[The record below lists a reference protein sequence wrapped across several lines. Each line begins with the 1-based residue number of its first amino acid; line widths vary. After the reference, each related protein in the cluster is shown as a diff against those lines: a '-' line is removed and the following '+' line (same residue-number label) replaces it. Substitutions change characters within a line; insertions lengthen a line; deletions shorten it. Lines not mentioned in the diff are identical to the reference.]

1 MHDVLDVLVVGAGP
15 TGLACAIEAIRGN
28 FKVLVIEKGCLVNSL
43 FNYPPGMTFFT
54 TRERLEIG
62 DIPFTSVN
70 VKPTRA
76 EALEYYRGVAAHYRV
91 PVHYQERVIGIAG
104 SDANFEIQT
113 RMTDGEQKCYRA
125 RKVIIATGYYDIP
138 NLMGV
143 QGEDLPKVSHYYGEA
158 HEFYQRKV
166 AVIGGAN
173 SAAIAA
179 LDLFRHGAEVT
190 LIHREPE
197 LSRHI
202 KYWIRPDIENR
213 IKEGSIR
220 AYLNSKVT
228 EITRDAV
235 WIRTADGENI
245 RIENDFVFALTGYHP
260 DFDFLRR
267 VGVEI
272 DPKTSRPNCNP
283 RTRESNVPGIYL
295 AGVVIS
301 GRHTNEIFIENGRF
315 HGKQIIADIQKRL
328 GTRPP
333 HQTQNETAREPRQA
347 MQMERDDP

>member
-1 MHDVLDVLVVGAGP
+1 MEDVLDVLVVGAGP
-15 TGLACAIEAIRGN
+15 TGLACAIEALRGGLR
-28 FKVLVIEKGCLVNSL
+28 VLVVEKGCLVNSL
-43 FNYPPGMTFFT
+43 FSYPPGMTFFT

-76 EALEYYRGVAAHYRV
+76 EALEYYRGVAEFYHV
-91 PVHYQERVIGIAG
+91 PLHYQERVTGVIG
-104 SDANFEIQT
+104 SDGEFEIQS
-113 RMTDGEQKCYRA
+113 RMIDGKEKCYRT
-125 RKVIIATGYYDIP
+125 RKIIIATGYYDIP
-138 NLMGV
+138 NLMDV
-143 QGEDLPKVSHYYGEA
+143 PGENLPRVSHYYGEA

-190 LIHREPE
+190 LIHWEPE

-213 IKEGSIR
+213 IKEGSIK
-220 AYLNSKVT
+220 AYLNTTVKEFT
-228 EITRDAV
+228 PDGI
-235 WIRTADGENI
+235 WIETAQGERI
-245 RIENDFVFALTGYHP
+245 YIENDFVFALTGYHP

-267 VGVEI
+267 VGIEI
-272 DPKTSRPNCNP
+272 DPKTSRPNCSTT
-283 RTRESNVPGIYL
+283 TRESNVPGVYL

-315 HGKQIIADIQKRL
+315 HGKQIVADIRKRL
-328 GTRPP
+328 GAQKPKNHTG
-333 HQTQNETAREPRQA
+333 E
-347 MQMERDDP
+347 

>member
-1 MHDVLDVLVVGAGP
+1 MDDVLDVLVVGAGP
-15 TGLACAIEAIRGN
+15 TGLACAVEAIRGN
-28 FKVLVIEKGCLVNSL
+28 FSVLVVEKGCLVNSL
-43 FNYPPGMTFFT
+43 FSYPPGMTFFT

-62 DIPFTSVN
+62 DIPFASVN

-76 EALEYYRGVAAHYRV
+76 EALEYYRSVAEFYHV
-91 PVHYQERVIGIAG
+91 PVHYQERVVGIAG
-104 SDANFEIQT
+104 ADGNFEVHAST
-113 RMTDGEQKCYRA
+113 TAGDQKCYRT
-125 RKVIIATGYYDIP
+125 RKVVIATGYYDIP
-138 NLMGV
+138 NLIGIP
-143 QGEDLPKVSHYYGEA
+143 GEDLPKVSHYYGEA
-158 HEFYQRKV
+158 HAFYQRKV

-179 LDLFRHGAEVT
+179 LDLFRHGAQVT
-190 LIHREPE
+190 LIHLEPE

-220 AYLNSKVT
+220 AYMESTVK
-228 EITRDAV
+228 EITQDAV
-235 WIRTADGENI
+235 WIENALGERTC
-245 RIENDFVFALTGYHP
+245 IENDFVFALTGYHP

-267 VGVEI
+267 VGIEV
-272 DPKTSRPNCNP
+272 DPRTSRPTCSTK
-283 RTRESNVPGIYL
+283 TRESNVPGIYL

-315 HGKQIIADIQKRL
+315 HGKQIVGDIQKRL

-333 HQTQNETAREPRQA
+333 KQVTEKQPGSAE
-347 MQMERDDP
+347 

>member
-1 MHDVLDVLVVGAGP
+1 MEDVLDVLVVGAGP

-28 FKVLVIEKGCLVNSL
+28 ISVLVVEKGCLVNSL
-43 FNYPPGMTFFT
+43 FSYPPGMTFFT

-62 DIPFTSVN
+62 DIPFSSVN

-76 EALEYYRGVAAHYRV
+76 EALEYYRGVSEHYQV
-91 PVHYQERVIGIAG
+91 PVHFQERVVNVTG
-104 SDANFEIQT
+104 SDGNFQVQVST
-113 RMTDGEQKCYRA
+113 TDGEQKCYHT

-138 NLMGV
+138 NLIGV
-143 QGEDLPKVSHYYGEA
+143 PGEDLPKVSHYYGEA

-166 AVIGGAN
+166 VVIGGAN

-190 LIHREPE
+190 MIHWEPE

-220 AYLNSKVT
+220 AFFEASVK
-228 EITRDAV
+228 EFTRDAV
-235 WIRTADGENI
+235 WIETVQGERT

-267 VGVEI
+267 VGIEV
-272 DPKTSRPNCNP
+272 DPKTSRPNCSTK
-283 RTRESNVPGIYL
+283 TRESNVPGVYL

-315 HGKQIIADIQKRL
+315 HGKQIIGDIQKHL
-328 GTRPP
+328 G
-333 HQTQNETAREPRQA
+333 PRAPQ
-347 MQMERDDP
+347 QK

>member
-1 MHDVLDVLVVGAGP
+1 MEDILDVLVVGAGP
-15 TGLACAIEAIRGN
+15 TGLACAIEALRGN
-28 FKVLVIEKGCLVNSL
+28 FSVLVVEKGCLVNSL
-43 FNYPPGMTFFT
+43 FSYPPGMTFFT

-76 EALEYYRGVAAHYRV
+76 EALEYYRGVAECYHVPAHYR
-91 PVHYQERVIGIAG
+91 ERVAAVSGA
-104 SDANFEIQT
+104 DENFEVQT
-113 RMTDGEQKCYRA
+113 TTADGNPRSYRT

-138 NLMGV
+138 NLMDV
-143 QGEDLPKVSHYYGEA
+143 PGEGLPKVAHYYGEA
-158 HEFYQRKV
+158 HAFYQRKV

-179 LDLFRHGAEVT
+179 LDLFRHGAQVT
-190 LIHREPE
+190 LIHWEPE

-213 IKEGSIR
+213 IKEGSIQ
-220 AYLNSKVT
+220 AYLGATVKEFTPN
-228 EITRDAV
+228 EV
-235 WIRTADGENI
+235 WIENAQGERTC
-245 RIENDFVFALTGYHP
+245 IENDFVFALTGYHP
-260 DFDFLRR
+260 DFDFLRQ

-272 DPKTSRPNCNP
+272 DPKTSRPNCSTK
-283 RTRESNVPGIYL
+283 TRESNVPGVYL

-315 HGKQIIADIQKRL
+315 HGKQIIADIRKHL
-328 GTRPP
+328 GDRAPK
-333 HQTQNETAREPRQA
+333 QNNSDPTEPT
-347 MQMERDDP
+347 E

>member
-1 MHDVLDVLVVGAGP
+1 MDDVLDVVVVGAGP

-28 FKVLVIEKGCLVNSL
+28 FSVLVVEKGCLVNSL
-43 FNYPPGMTFFT
+43 FSYPPGMTFFT

-76 EALEYYRGVAAHYRV
+76 EALEYYRGVSEHYHV
-91 PVHYQERVIGIAG
+91 PIHFQERVVGVAG
-104 SDANFEIQT
+104 SDGNFQVHAAT
-113 RMTDGEQKCYRA
+113 TDGEQKCYRT

-143 QGEDLPKVSHYYGEA
+143 PGENLPKVSHYYGEA

-190 LIHREPE
+190 LIHLEPE

-220 AYLNSKVT
+220 AYMESTVKEFT
-228 EITRDAV
+228 PEAV
-235 WIRTADGENI
+235 WIENAQGERI
-245 RIENDFVFALTGYHP
+245 CIENDYVFALTGYHP
-260 DFDFLRR
+260 DFDLLRR
-267 VGVEI
+267 VGVEV
-272 DPKTSRPNCNP
+272 DPRTSRPNCNTK
-283 RTRESNVPGIYL
+283 TRQSNVPGVYL

-315 HGKQIIADIQKRL
+315 HGKQIISDIQKTL
-328 GTRPP
+328 GKRPSKRNRSE
-333 HQTQNETAREPRQA
+333 QNEPSEQGV
-347 MQMERDDP
+347 E

>member
-1 MHDVLDVLVVGAGP
+1 MEDVLDVLVVGAGP
-15 TGLACAIEAIRGN
+15 TGLACAIEAIKSN
-28 FKVLVIEKGCLVNSL
+28 FSVLVVEKGCLVNSI
-43 FNYPPGMTFFT
+43 FSYPPGMTFFT

-70 VKPTRA
+70 LKPTRA
-76 EALEYYRGVAAHYRV
+76 EALEYYRGVTEFYHV
-91 PVHYQERVIGIAG
+91 PVHYQERVVGIIG
-104 SDANFEIQT
+104 SDGNFEIHASGS
-113 RMTDGEQKCYRA
+113 DGEQKCCRA

-138 NLMGV
+138 NLIGV
-143 QGEDLPKVSHYYGEA
+143 PGEELPKVSHYYGDA
-158 HEFYQRKV
+158 HAFYQRKV

-190 LIHREPE
+190 MIHCEAE

-220 AYLNSKVT
+220 AYLESTVK
-228 EITRDAV
+228 EITQDAV
-235 WIRTADGENI
+235 WIETAQGEKV
-245 RIENDFVFALTGYHP
+245 RIENDFVYALTGYHP
-260 DFDFLRR
+260 DFEFLHR
-267 VGVEI
+267 VGIEV
-272 DPKTSRPNCNP
+272 DSRTSRPSCNTK
-283 RTRESNVPGIYL
+283 TRESNVPGIYL

-315 HGKQIIADIQKRL
+315 HGKQIIADIQKHL
-328 GTRPP
+328 GARPP
-333 HQTQNETAREPRQA
+333 KPKESTQPEPA
-347 MQMERDDP
+347 D

>member
-1 MHDVLDVLVVGAGP
+1 MEEVLDVLVVGAGP

-28 FKVLVIEKGCLVNSL
+28 LNVVVVEKGCLVNSL
-43 FNYPPGMTFFT
+43 FSYPPGMTFFT

-76 EALEYYRGVAAHYRV
+76 EALEYYRGVAEYYHVPIHY
-91 PVHYQERVIGIAG
+91 HERVIGVVG
-104 SDANFEIQT
+104 VDGNFEVQAQ
-113 RMTDGEQKCYRA
+113 RVHGNEKCYRT

-138 NLMGV
+138 NLMDV
-143 QGEDLPKVSHYYGEA
+143 PGENLPKVSHYYGEA

-179 LDLFRHGAEVT
+179 LDLFRHGAQVT
-190 LIHREPE
+190 LIHWEPE

-213 IKEGSIR
+213 IKEGSIK
-220 AYLNSKVT
+220 AYLGTSVKEFT
-228 EITRDAV
+228 PDGI
-235 WIRTADGENI
+235 WIETAQGERI
-245 RIENDFVFALTGYHP
+245 YIENDFVFALTGYHP

-267 VGVEI
+267 AGVEI
-272 DPKTSRPNCNP
+272 DPKTSRPNCNAK
-283 RTRESNVPGIYL
+283 TRESNVPGVYL

-315 HGKQIIADIQKRL
+315 HGKQIIADIRKRL
-328 GTRPP
+328 DDSP
-333 HQTQNETAREPRQA
+333 AKRESREQA
-347 MQMERDDP
+347 GNPE

>member
-1 MHDVLDVLVVGAGP
+1 MGDIRDVLVVGAGP
-15 TGLACAIEAIRGN
+15 TGLACAIEAVRAER
-28 FKVLVIEKGCLVNSL
+28 KVLVIEKGCLVNSL

-62 DIPFTSVN
+62 DIPFSSVN

-76 EALEYYRGVAAHYRV
+76 EALEYYRRVADLYR
-91 PVHYQERVIGIAG
+91 PLIHYQERALAIQG
-104 SDANFEIQT
+104 SDGNFEVQT
-113 RMTDGEQKCYRA
+113 ATCAGNQNCYRS

-138 NLMGV
+138 NLMGIP
-143 QGEDLPKVSHYYGEA
+143 GEDLPKVSHYYGEA
-158 HEFYQRKV
+158 HAFFQQKV
-166 AVIGGAN
+166 AVIGGGN
-173 SAAIAA
+173 SAAISA

-220 AYLNSKVT
+220 ALFESRAS
-228 EITRDAV
+228 EITPDAV
-235 WIRTADGENI
+235 LVLTPQGEVGI
-245 RIENDFVFALTGYHP
+245 KNDFVYALTGYHP
-260 DFDFLRR
+260 DFDFLRNA
-267 VGVEI
+267 GVVI
-272 DPKTSRPNCNP
+272 DAKSSRPQCDSK
-283 RTRESNVPGIYL
+283 TLESNVPGLYL

-315 HGKQIIADIQKRL
+315 HGKQIIEDINKRL
-328 GTRPP
+328 RC
-333 HQTQNETAREPRQA
+333 EPRQ
-347 MQMERDDP
+347 ESESGREESLRK

>member
-1 MHDVLDVLVVGAGP
+1 MLDVLVIGAGP
-15 TGLACAIEAIRGN
+15 TGLACAIEAMRSN
-28 FKVLVIEKGCLVNSL
+28 FNVLVVEKGCLVNSI
-43 FNYPPGMTFFT
+43 FSYPPGMTFFT

-62 DIPFTSVN
+62 DIPFTSIN

-76 EALEYYRGVAAHYRV
+76 EALEYYRGVAGFYAV
-91 PVHYQERVIGIAG
+91 PVHYHERVVGIAG
-104 SDANFEIQT
+104 SDGNFEVHAAAT
-113 RMTDGEQKCYRA
+113 EGDPKCYRT

-143 QGEDLPKVSHYYGEA
+143 PGEDLPKVSHYYGEA
-158 HEFYQRKV
+158 HAFYQRKV
-166 AVIGGAN
+166 AVVGGAN

-179 LDLFRHGAEVT
+179 LDLFRHGVEVT
-190 LIHREPE
+190 IIHREPE

-202 KYWIRPDIENR
+202 KYWVRPDIENR

-220 AYLNSKVT
+220 ACMGTAVR

-235 WIRTADGENI
+235 WVETAQGGPT
-245 RIENDFVFALTGYHP
+245 RIENDYVFALTGYHP
-260 DFDFLRR
+260 DFEFLRR

-272 DPKTSRPNCNP
+272 DPGTSRPNCNAK
-283 RTRESNVPGIYL
+283 TRESNVPGVYL

-315 HGKQIIADIQKRL
+315 HGNQIIADIQKHP
-328 GTRPP
+328 GTRAPRP
-333 HQTQNETAREPRQA
+333 KETADPA
-347 MQMERDDP
+347 PME

>member
-1 MHDVLDVLVVGAGP
+1 MADVLDILVVGAGP
-15 TGLACAIEAIRGN
+15 TGLACAIEGIREN
-28 FKVLVIEKGCLVNSL
+28 FSVLVVEKGCLVNSL
-43 FNYPPGMTFFT
+43 FSYPPGMTFFT

-76 EALEYYRGVAAHYRV
+76 EALEYYRGVAGFYHV
-91 PVHYQERVIGIAG
+91 PIHYQERVIDVSG
-104 SDANFEIQT
+104 SDGDFEVQIRT
-113 RMTDGEQKCYRA
+113 TGGKEKCYHA

-138 NLMGV
+138 NRMDV
-143 QGEDLPKVSHYYGEA
+143 PGESLPNVSHYYGDA

-179 LDLFRHGAEVT
+179 LDLFRHGAHVT
-190 LIHREPE
+190 LIHWEAE

-220 AYLNSKVT
+220 AFLGATVKEFT
-228 EITRDAV
+228 PDGI
-235 WIRTADGENI
+235 WIETVQSERSY
-245 RIENDFVFALTGYHP
+245 IENDFVFALTGYHP

-267 VGVEI
+267 VGIEI
-272 DPKTSRPNCNP
+272 DPKTSRPNCSTK
-283 RTRESNVPGIYL
+283 TRESNVSGVYL

-315 HGKQIIADIQKRL
+315 HGKQIISDIRKHL
-328 GTRPP
+328 GDGAPK
-333 HQTQNETAREPRQA
+333 QTTDEPTQIP
-347 MQMERDDP
+347 E